1 VTSLALR
8 VALRVALL
16 VLLVAGVRASAAGPV
31 RVSYSAAAL
40 YNLGNAY
47 ARAGKPGLAVLN
59 YERAQLLAPNDPD
72 LAANLRVVR
81 RLSGID
87 VKPGNAAAG
96 LVRRLNPKLCAWV
109 GVGGLLLVGGATL
122 AGRRTRGRRG
132 LLLTVSIGGCLLIAL
147 PVIDAVVLWPALHAA
162 VVLAKTTPL
171 RAAPVPLGDV
181 LATLPEAVTLRVTGE
196 HEEFVL
202 VQAPEGQ
209 RGWVSRADLGFV
221 LR

>member
-1 VTSLALR
+1 MLC
-8 VALRVALL
+8 
-16 VLLVAGVRASAAGPV
+16 VLLFAGVRASSADAV
-31 RVSYSAAAL
+31 RVPYSAAGL

-47 ARAGKPGLAVLN
+47 AREGRPGLAVLN
-59 YERAQLLAPNDPD
+59 YERALLLAPSDPD
-72 LAANLRVVR
+72 LAANLRT
-81 RLSGID
+81 
-87 VKPGNAAAG
+87 
-96 LVRRLNPKLCAWV
+96 VRRLNGIDVEPANGVARVVGRWNPDLCAWF
-109 GVGGLLLVGGATL
+109 GVGGLLLVGVATL
-122 AGRRTRGRRG
+122 AGRRAPRRRAWLFAAG
-132 LLLTVSIGGCLLIAL
+132 IVGSSLIAL

-181 LATLPEAVTLRVTGE
+181 LATLPEAVTLRVAGE